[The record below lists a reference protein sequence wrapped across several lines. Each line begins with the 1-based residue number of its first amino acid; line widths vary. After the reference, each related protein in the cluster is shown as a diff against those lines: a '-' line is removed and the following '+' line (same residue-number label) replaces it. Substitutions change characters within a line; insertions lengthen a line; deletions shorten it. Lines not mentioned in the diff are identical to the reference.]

1 MSTYPPHS
9 RISWWRRLPRWWW
22 PRSLGRQVAVTG
34 FLALLAALLVFGWLV
49 YDKQADIYD
58 ASATQQANLVL
69 GSFVTASS
77 LAMSNDDLSTLN
89 NLCLRTAEFAPVRRI
104 IVTDN
109 HGRVLAAAANPDGQ
123 HAYLLHQQHDI
134 SPPILLGYNMQKR
147 AKDLILWQ
155 SYGDDGWVMLIYDT
169 ASESASFLAALRG
182 QIGTAL
188 LLSASIALYFF
199 LQLGR
204 PLRQLRQL
212 IDFAQGLDVYQGQ
225 AQIHIDTST
234 REIRLLNHALNQ
246 SATRLF
252 QQSQQILRS
261 EAQYRQVIQAIRE
274 VIFQTDV
281 RGHWTFL
288 NPAWETVT
296 GYGVEASLGH
306 SALEH
311 VYSEDVDKLEDMLNP
326 LRDLNMDT
334 ARGEIRFVAAD
345 GIVRWMDVWISVQR
359 NEAGWAIG
367 TTGTLN
373 DINSR
378 KAAEHELIKARD
390 QAEAATLAKSE
401 FLATMSHEI
410 RTPMNGVLG
419 MAQLLSE
426 TPMSAEQRDYVR
438 TIYQSGLGLLTIIND
453 ILDFSKIEAGKLTIE
468 PLPFDLLS
476 ALEEVCEL
484 LNPQVQQK
492 KLELMLRYDPACPRM
507 VVGDAGRIRQI
518 ILNYLSNAVKFTEN
532 GHVLVDVSALRV
544 DAQKARL
551 RISVSDS
558 GIGIAAEKAGSLFQ
572 RFTQADASTTRR
584 FGGTGLGL
592 AICKALAE
600 MMGGQVGVNSEFG
613 QGSTFWI
620 ELSLPLQGGEPVRE
634 RDLQDMRILIVDTS
648 ALQRKVIH
656 EILSHRGAL
665 VQEAA
670 SARQALGLLNAA
682 RQRGLAM
689 QAILVDY
696 GLHDINGLTLGR
708 FIISDKFLRASK
720 VVLMTPPN
728 QRANAHRLREA
739 GFTSVLAKPLRQDA
753 LVHAMHAILT
763 PDIDVATPTSSH
775 TPQRLALRPGLRALL
790 AEDNLVNQK
799 VATKMLERFGLSVD
813 LAHNGL
819 EAVKLYLQAPYD
831 IILMDCQM
839 PDMDGFASTREIRRL
854 QKLAARAR
862 AIPIVALTANIME
875 GERERCIEA
884 GMDDFLGKPLKLQ
897 DLQNVLI
904 KHLSTTPQ
912 PLTVSAEAG

>member
-1 MSTYPPHS
+1 MKLSTLLHLRSWRALLSRLLPH
-9 RISWWRRLPRWWW
+9 
-22 PRSLGRQVAVTG
+22 SLGRQVAVIG

-49 YDKQADIYD
+49 YDKQTEIYD
-58 ASATQQANLVL
+58 ASTTQQANLVL

-77 LAMSNDDLSTLN
+77 LAMTNDDLAVLQ
-89 NLCLRTAEFAPVRRI
+89 NLCLRTAEFGPVRRI
-104 IVTDN
+104 AVTDN
-109 HGRVLAAAANPDGQ
+109 HGRVIAAAVNPDGQ
-123 HAYLLHQQHDI
+123 HAYLQRRSHDL
-134 SPPILLGYNMQKR
+134 SPPLLQGLSIQHQ
-147 AKDLILWQ
+147 AKNLILWQ
-155 SYGDDGWVMLIYDT
+155 SYGDDGWVMLVYDA
-169 ASESASFLAALRG
+169 ASQSASYLAALRG

-188 LLSASIALYFF
+188 LLSAIIALYFF

-234 REIRLLNHALNQ
+234 REIRLLNRALNQ

-261 EAQYRQVIQAIRE
+261 EAQHRQVIQAIRE

-288 NPAWETVT
+288 NPAWETMT
-296 GYGVEASLGH
+296 GYTVESSLGR

-311 VYSEDVDKLEDMLNP
+311 VSPEDSPKLEEMLNP
-326 LRDLNMDT
+326 LRDLSMDT
-334 ARGEIRFVAAD
+334 ARGEVRFIAAD
-345 GIVRWMDVWISVQR
+345 GIIRWMDVWISVQR

-373 DINSR
+373 DISSR
-378 KAAEHELIKARD
+378 KAAESELIAARD
-390 QAEAATLAKSE
+390 QAEAATHAKSE

-484 LNPQVQQK
+484 MTPQVQQK
-492 KLELMLRYDPACPRM
+492 KLELMLRYDPSCPRL
-507 VVGDAGRIRQI
+507 VIGDTGRIRQI
-518 ILNYLSNAVKFTEN
+518 VLNYLSNAVKFTEH
-532 GHVLVDVSALRV
+532 GHVLVDVSTLKVERSRV
-544 DAQKARL
+544 RL

-558 GIGIAAEKAGSLFQ
+558 GIGIAADKAGTLFQ

-592 AICKALAE
+592 AICKALTE

-613 QGSTFWI
+613 QGSTFWM
-620 ELSLPLQGGEPVRE
+620 ELTLPLQGVATEPE
-634 RDLQDMRILIVDTS
+634 RNLSDMRILIVDAS

-656 EILSHRGAL
+656 EILARRGAL
-665 VQEAA
+665 VQEAG
-670 SARQALGLLNAA
+670 SARQALSLLNAA
-682 RQRGLAM
+682 RQRGIPM
-689 QAILVDY
+689 QTLLVDY
-696 GLHDINGLTLGR
+696 ALPDINGLTLGR
-708 FIISDKFLRASK
+708 FIISDKVLRECK
-720 VVLMTPPN
+720 VVLLTPPN
-728 QRANAHRLREA
+728 QRADARRLHEA
-739 GFTSVLAKPLRQDA
+739 GFASVLPKPLRQDA
-753 LVHAMHAILT
+753 LVRTLRSILLPGVPNSPAELT
-763 PDIDVATPTSSH
+763 LPSPM
-775 TPQRLALRPGLRALL
+775 PLALRPGLRALL

-799 VATKMLERFGLSVD
+799 VATKMLERFGVSVD
-813 LAHNGL
+813 LAHNGI
-819 EAVKLYLQAPYD
+819 EAVRLYLQARYD

-839 PDMDGFASTREIRRL
+839 PDMDGLACTREIRSL
-854 QKLAARAR
+854 QKLAASAR
-862 AIPIVALTANIME
+862 AIPIIALTANIME
-875 GERERCIEA
+875 GERERCLAA
-884 GMDDFLGKPLKLQ
+884 GMDDFLSKPLKLQ
-897 DLQNVLI
+897 DLQSVLL
-904 KHLSTTPQ
+904 KHLNSKE
-912 PLTVSAEAG
+912 SAA

>member
-1 MSTYPPHS
+1 MKLSTLLHLRSWRALLSRLLPH
-9 RISWWRRLPRWWW
+9 
-22 PRSLGRQVAVTG
+22 SLGRQVAVIG

-49 YDKQADIYD
+49 YDKQTEIYD
-58 ASATQQANLVL
+58 ASTTQQANLVL

-77 LAMSNDDLSTLN
+77 LAMTNDDLAVLQ
-89 NLCLRTAEFAPVRRI
+89 NLCLRTAEFGPVRRI
-104 IVTDN
+104 AVTDN
-109 HGRVLAAAANPDGQ
+109 HGRVIAAAVNPDGQ
-123 HAYLLHQQHDI
+123 HAYLQRRSHDL
-134 SPPILLGYNMQKR
+134 SPPLLQGLSIQHQ
-147 AKDLILWQ
+147 AKNLILWQ
-155 SYGDDGWVMLIYDT
+155 SYGDDGWVMLVYDA
-169 ASESASFLAALRG
+169 ASQSASYLAALRG

-188 LLSASIALYFF
+188 LLSAIIALYFF

-234 REIRLLNHALNQ
+234 REIRLLNRALNQ

-261 EAQYRQVIQAIRE
+261 EAQHRQVIQAIRE

-288 NPAWETVT
+288 NPAWETMT
-296 GYGVEASLGH
+296 GYTVESSLGR

-311 VYSEDVDKLEDMLNP
+311 VSPEDSPKLEEMLNP
-326 LRDLNMDT
+326 LRDLSMDT
-334 ARGEIRFVAAD
+334 ARGEVRFIAAD
-345 GIVRWMDVWISVQR
+345 GIIRWMDVWISVQR

-373 DINSR
+373 DISSR
-378 KAAEHELIKARD
+378 KAAESELISARD
-390 QAEAATLAKSE
+390 QAEAATHAKSE

-484 LNPQVQQK
+484 MTPQVQQK
-492 KLELMLRYDPACPRM
+492 KLELMLRYDPSCPRL
-507 VVGDAGRIRQI
+507 VIGDTGRIRQI
-518 ILNYLSNAVKFTEN
+518 VLNYLSNAVKFTEH
-532 GHVLVDVSALRV
+532 GHVLVDVSTLKVERSRV
-544 DAQKARL
+544 RL

-558 GIGIAAEKAGSLFQ
+558 GIGIAADKAGTLFQ

-592 AICKALAE
+592 AICKALTE

-613 QGSTFWI
+613 QGSTFWM
-620 ELSLPLQGGEPVRE
+620 ELTLPLQGVATEPE
-634 RDLQDMRILIVDTS
+634 RNLSDMRILIVDAS

-656 EILSHRGAL
+656 EILARRGAL
-665 VQEAA
+665 VQEAG
-670 SARQALGLLNAA
+670 SARQALSLLNAA
-682 RQRGLAM
+682 RQRGIPM
-689 QAILVDY
+689 QTLLVDY
-696 GLHDINGLTLGR
+696 ALPDINGLTLGR
-708 FIISDKFLRASK
+708 FIISDKVLRECK
-720 VVLMTPPN
+720 VVLLTPPN
-728 QRANAHRLREA
+728 QRADARRLHEA
-739 GFTSVLAKPLRQDA
+739 GFASVLPKPLRQDA
-753 LVHAMHAILT
+753 LVRTLRSILLPGVPNSPAELT
-763 PDIDVATPTSSH
+763 LPSPM
-775 TPQRLALRPGLRALL
+775 PLALRPGLRALL

-799 VATKMLERFGLSVD
+799 VATKMLERFGVSVD
-813 LAHNGL
+813 LAHNGI
-819 EAVKLYLQAPYD
+819 EAVRLYLQARYD

-839 PDMDGFASTREIRRL
+839 PDMDGLACTREIRSL
-854 QKLAARAR
+854 QKLAASAR
-862 AIPIVALTANIME
+862 AIPIIALTANIME
-875 GERERCIEA
+875 GERERCLAA
-884 GMDDFLGKPLKLQ
+884 GMDDFLSKPLKLQ
-897 DLQNVLI
+897 DLQSVLL
-904 KHLSTTPQ
+904 KHLNSKE
-912 PLTVSAEAG
+912 SAA

>member
-1 MSTYPPHS
+1 MKLSTLLHLRSWRALLSRLLPH
-9 RISWWRRLPRWWW
+9 
-22 PRSLGRQVAVTG
+22 SLGRQVAVIG

-49 YDKQADIYD
+49 YDKQTEIYD
-58 ASATQQANLVL
+58 ASTTQQANLVL

-77 LAMSNDDLSTLN
+77 LAMTNDDLAVLQ
-89 NLCLRTAEFAPVRRI
+89 NLCLRTAEFGPVRRI
-104 IVTDN
+104 AVTDN
-109 HGRVLAAAANPDGQ
+109 HGRVIAAAVNPDGQ
-123 HAYLLHQQHDI
+123 HAYLQRRSHDL
-134 SPPILLGYNMQKR
+134 SPPLLQGLSIQR
-147 AKDLILWQ
+147 QAKNLILWQ
-155 SYGDDGWVMLIYDT
+155 SYGDDGWVMLVYDA
-169 ASESASFLAALRG
+169 ASQSASYLAALRG

-188 LLSASIALYFF
+188 LLSAIIALYFF

-234 REIRLLNHALNQ
+234 REIRLLNRALNQ

-261 EAQYRQVIQAIRE
+261 EAQHRQVIQAIRE

-288 NPAWETVT
+288 NPAWETMT
-296 GYGVEASLGH
+296 GYTVESSLGR

-311 VYSEDVDKLEDMLNP
+311 VSPEDSPKLEEMLNP
-326 LRDLNMDT
+326 LRDLSMDT
-334 ARGEIRFVAAD
+334 ARGEVRFIAAD
-345 GIVRWMDVWISVQR
+345 GIIRWMDVWISVQR

-373 DINSR
+373 DISSR
-378 KAAEHELIKARD
+378 KAAESELISARD
-390 QAEAATLAKSE
+390 QAEAATHAKSE

-484 LNPQVQQK
+484 MTPQVQQK
-492 KLELMLRYDPACPRM
+492 KLELMLRYDPSCPRL
-507 VVGDAGRIRQI
+507 VIGDTGRIRQI
-518 ILNYLSNAVKFTEN
+518 VLNYLSNAVKFTEH
-532 GHVLVDVSALRV
+532 GHVLVDVSTLKVERSRV
-544 DAQKARL
+544 RL

-558 GIGIAAEKAGSLFQ
+558 GIGIAADKAGTLFQ

-592 AICKALAE
+592 AICKALTE

-613 QGSTFWI
+613 QGSTFWM
-620 ELSLPLQGGEPVRE
+620 ELTLPLQGVATEPE
-634 RDLQDMRILIVDTS
+634 RNLSDMRILIVDAS

-656 EILSHRGAL
+656 EILARRGAL
-665 VQEAA
+665 VQEAG
-670 SARQALGLLNAA
+670 SARQALSLLNAA
-682 RQRGLAM
+682 RQRGIPM
-689 QAILVDY
+689 QTLLVDY
-696 GLHDINGLTLGR
+696 ALPDINGLTLGR
-708 FIISDKFLRASK
+708 FIISDKVLRECK
-720 VVLMTPPN
+720 VVLLTPPN
-728 QRANAHRLREA
+728 QRADARRLHEA
-739 GFTSVLAKPLRQDA
+739 GFASVLPKPLRQDA
-753 LVHAMHAILT
+753 LVRTLRSILLPGVPNSPAELT
-763 PDIDVATPTSSH
+763 LPSPM
-775 TPQRLALRPGLRALL
+775 PLALRPGLRALL

-799 VATKMLERFGLSVD
+799 VATKMLERFGVSVD
-813 LAHNGL
+813 LAHNGI
-819 EAVKLYLQAPYD
+819 EAVRLYLQARYD

-839 PDMDGFASTREIRRL
+839 PDMDGLACTREIRSL
-854 QKLAARAR
+854 QKLAASAR
-862 AIPIVALTANIME
+862 AIPIIALTANIME
-875 GERERCIEA
+875 GERERCLAA
-884 GMDDFLGKPLKLQ
+884 GMDDFLSKPLKLQ
-897 DLQNVLI
+897 DLQSILL
-904 KHLSTTPQ
+904 KHLNSKE
-912 PLTVSAEAG
+912 SAA

>member
-1 MSTYPPHS
+1 MKLSTLLHLRSWRALLSRLLPH
-9 RISWWRRLPRWWW
+9 
-22 PRSLGRQVAVTG
+22 SLGRQVAVIG

-49 YDKQADIYD
+49 YDKQTEIYD
-58 ASATQQANLVL
+58 ASTTQQANLVL

-77 LAMSNDDLSTLN
+77 LAMTNDDLAVLQ
-89 NLCLRTAEFAPVRRI
+89 NLCLRTAEFGPVRRI
-104 IVTDN
+104 AVTDN
-109 HGRVLAAAANPDGQ
+109 HGRVIAAAVNPDGQ
-123 HAYLLHQQHDI
+123 HAYLQRRSHDL
-134 SPPILLGYNMQKR
+134 SPPLLQGLSIQHQ
-147 AKDLILWQ
+147 AKNLILWQ
-155 SYGDDGWVMLIYDT
+155 SYGDDGWVMLVYDA
-169 ASESASFLAALRG
+169 ASQSASYLAALRG

-188 LLSASIALYFF
+188 LLSAIIALYFF

-234 REIRLLNHALNQ
+234 REIRLLNRALNQ

-261 EAQYRQVIQAIRE
+261 EAQHRQVIQAIRE

-288 NPAWETVT
+288 NPAWETMT
-296 GYGVEASLGH
+296 GYTVESSLGR

-311 VYSEDVDKLEDMLNP
+311 VSPEDSPKLEEMLNP
-326 LRDLNMDT
+326 LRDLSMDT
-334 ARGEIRFVAAD
+334 ARGEVRIIAAD
-345 GIVRWMDVWISVQR
+345 GIIRWMDVWISVQR

-373 DINSR
+373 DISSR
-378 KAAEHELIKARD
+378 KAAESELIAARD
-390 QAEAATLAKSE
+390 QAEAATHAKSE

-484 LNPQVQQK
+484 MTPQVQQK
-492 KLELMLRYDPACPRM
+492 KLELMLRYDPSCPRL
-507 VVGDAGRIRQI
+507 VIGDTGRIRQI
-518 ILNYLSNAVKFTEN
+518 VLNYLSNAVKFTEH
-532 GHVLVDVSALRV
+532 GHVLVDVSTLKVERSRV
-544 DAQKARL
+544 RL

-558 GIGIAAEKAGSLFQ
+558 GIGIAADKAGTLFQ

-592 AICKALAE
+592 AICKALTE

-613 QGSTFWI
+613 QGSTFWM
-620 ELSLPLQGGEPVRE
+620 ELTLPLQGVATEPE
-634 RDLQDMRILIVDTS
+634 RNLSDMRILIVDAS

-656 EILSHRGAL
+656 EILARRGAL
-665 VQEAA
+665 VQEAG
-670 SARQALGLLNAA
+670 SARQALSLLNAA
-682 RQRGLAM
+682 RQRGIPM
-689 QAILVDY
+689 QTLLVDY
-696 GLHDINGLTLGR
+696 ALPDINGLTLGR
-708 FIISDKFLRASK
+708 FIISDKVLRECK
-720 VVLMTPPN
+720 VVLLTPPN
-728 QRANAHRLREA
+728 QRADARRLHEA
-739 GFTSVLAKPLRQDA
+739 GFASVLPKPLRQDA
-753 LVHAMHAILT
+753 LVRTLRSILLPGVPNSPAELT
-763 PDIDVATPTSSH
+763 LPSPM
-775 TPQRLALRPGLRALL
+775 PLALRPGLRALL

-799 VATKMLERFGLSVD
+799 VATKMLERFGVSVD
-813 LAHNGL
+813 LAHNGI
-819 EAVKLYLQAPYD
+819 EAVRLYLQARYD

-839 PDMDGFASTREIRRL
+839 PDMDGLACTREIRSL
-854 QKLAARAR
+854 QKLAASAR
-862 AIPIVALTANIME
+862 AIPIIALTANIME
-875 GERERCIEA
+875 GERERCLAA
-884 GMDDFLGKPLKLQ
+884 GMDDFLSKPLKLQ
-897 DLQNVLI
+897 DLQSVLL
-904 KHLSTTPQ
+904 KHLNSKE
-912 PLTVSAEAG
+912 SAA

>member
-1 MSTYPPHS
+1 MKLSTLLHLRSWRALLSRLLPH
-9 RISWWRRLPRWWW
+9 
-22 PRSLGRQVAVTG
+22 SLGRQVAVIG

-49 YDKQADIYD
+49 YDKQTEIYD
-58 ASATQQANLVL
+58 ASTTQQANLVL

-77 LAMSNDDLSTLN
+77 LAMTNDDLAVLQ
-89 NLCLRTAEFAPVRRI
+89 NLCLRTAEFGPVRRI
-104 IVTDN
+104 AVTDN
-109 HGRVLAAAANPDGQ
+109 HGRVIAAAVNPDGQ
-123 HAYLLHQQHDI
+123 HAYLQRRSHDL
-134 SPPILLGYNMQKR
+134 SPPLLQGLSIQR
-147 AKDLILWQ
+147 QAKNLILWQ
-155 SYGDDGWVMLIYDT
+155 SYGDDGWVMLVYDA
-169 ASESASFLAALRG
+169 ASQSASYLAALRG

-188 LLSASIALYFF
+188 LLSAIIALYFF

-234 REIRLLNHALNQ
+234 REIRLLNRALNQ

-261 EAQYRQVIQAIRE
+261 EAQHRQVIQAIRE

-288 NPAWETVT
+288 NPAWETMT
-296 GYGVEASLGH
+296 GYTVESSLGR

-311 VYSEDVDKLEDMLNP
+311 VSSEDSPKLEEMLNP
-326 LRDLNMDT
+326 LRDLSMDT
-334 ARGEIRFVAAD
+334 ARGEVRFIAAD
-345 GIVRWMDVWISVQR
+345 GIIRWMDVWISVQR

-373 DINSR
+373 DISSR
-378 KAAEHELIKARD
+378 KAAESELISARD
-390 QAEAATLAKSE
+390 QAEAATHAKSE

-484 LNPQVQQK
+484 MTPQVQQK
-492 KLELMLRYDPACPRM
+492 KLELMLRYDPSCPRL
-507 VVGDAGRIRQI
+507 VIGDTGRIRQI
-518 ILNYLSNAVKFTEN
+518 VLNYLSNAVKFTEH
-532 GHVLVDVSALRV
+532 GHVLVDVSTLKVERSRV
-544 DAQKARL
+544 RL

-558 GIGIAAEKAGSLFQ
+558 GIGIAADKAGTLFQ

-592 AICKALAE
+592 AICKALTE

-613 QGSTFWI
+613 QGSTFWM
-620 ELSLPLQGGEPVRE
+620 ELTLPLQGVATEPE
-634 RDLQDMRILIVDTS
+634 RNLSDMRILIVDAS

-656 EILSHRGAL
+656 EILARRGAL
-665 VQEAA
+665 VQEAG
-670 SARQALGLLNAA
+670 SARQALSLLNAA
-682 RQRGLAM
+682 RQRGIPM
-689 QAILVDY
+689 QTLLVDY
-696 GLHDINGLTLGR
+696 ALPDINGLTLGR
-708 FIISDKFLRASK
+708 FIISDKVLRECK
-720 VVLMTPPN
+720 VVLLTPPN
-728 QRANAHRLREA
+728 QRADARRLHEA
-739 GFTSVLAKPLRQDA
+739 GFASVLPKPLRQDA
-753 LVHAMHAILT
+753 LVRTLRSILLPGVPNSPAELT
-763 PDIDVATPTSSH
+763 LPSPM
-775 TPQRLALRPGLRALL
+775 PLALRPGLRALL

-799 VATKMLERFGLSVD
+799 VATKMLERFGVSVD
-813 LAHNGL
+813 LAHNGI
-819 EAVKLYLQAPYD
+819 EAVRLYLQARYD

-839 PDMDGFASTREIRRL
+839 PDMDGLACTREIRSL
-854 QKLAARAR
+854 QKLAASAR
-862 AIPIVALTANIME
+862 AIPIIALTANIME
-875 GERERCIEA
+875 GERERCLAA
-884 GMDDFLGKPLKLQ
+884 GMDDFLSKPLKLQ
-897 DLQNVLI
+897 DLQSVLL
-904 KHLSTTPQ
+904 KHLNSKE
-912 PLTVSAEAG
+912 SAA

>member
-1 MSTYPPHS
+1 MKLSTLLHLRSWRALLSRLLPH
-9 RISWWRRLPRWWW
+9 
-22 PRSLGRQVAVTG
+22 SLGRQVAVIG

-49 YDKQADIYD
+49 YDKQTEIYD
-58 ASATQQANLVL
+58 ASTTQQANLVL

-77 LAMSNDDLSTLN
+77 LAMTNDDLAVLQ
-89 NLCLRTAEFAPVRRI
+89 NLCLRTAEFGPVRRI
-104 IVTDN
+104 AVTDN
-109 HGRVLAAAANPDGQ
+109 HGRVIAAAVNPDGQ
-123 HAYLLHQQHDI
+123 HAYLQRRSHDL
-134 SPPILLGYNMQKR
+134 SPPLLQGLSIQR
-147 AKDLILWQ
+147 QAKNLILWQ
-155 SYGDDGWVMLIYDT
+155 SYGDDGWVMLVYDA
-169 ASESASFLAALRG
+169 ASQSASYLAALRG

-188 LLSASIALYFF
+188 LLSAIIALYFF

-234 REIRLLNHALNQ
+234 REIRLLNRALNQ

-261 EAQYRQVIQAIRE
+261 EAQHRQVIQAIRE

-288 NPAWETVT
+288 NPAWETMT
-296 GYGVEASLGH
+296 GYTVESSLGR

-311 VYSEDVDKLEDMLNP
+311 VSSEDSPKLEEMLNP
-326 LRDLNMDT
+326 LRDLSMDT
-334 ARGEIRFVAAD
+334 ARGEVRFIAAD
-345 GIVRWMDVWISVQR
+345 GIIRWMDVWISVQR

-373 DINSR
+373 DISSR
-378 KAAEHELIKARD
+378 KAAESELISARD
-390 QAEAATLAKSE
+390 QAEAATHAKSE

-426 TPMSAEQRDYVR
+426 TTMSAEQRDYVR

-484 LNPQVQQK
+484 MTPQVQQK
-492 KLELMLRYDPACPRM
+492 KLELMLRYDPSCPRL
-507 VVGDAGRIRQI
+507 VIGDTGRIRQI
-518 ILNYLSNAVKFTEN
+518 VLNYLSNAVKFTEH
-532 GHVLVDVSALRV
+532 GHVLVDVSTLKVERSRV
-544 DAQKARL
+544 RL

-558 GIGIAAEKAGSLFQ
+558 GIGIAADKAGTLFQ

-592 AICKALAE
+592 AICKALTE

-613 QGSTFWI
+613 QGSTFWM
-620 ELSLPLQGGEPVRE
+620 ELTLPLQGVATEPE
-634 RDLQDMRILIVDTS
+634 RNLSDMRILIVDAS

-656 EILSHRGAL
+656 EILARRGAL
-665 VQEAA
+665 VQEAG
-670 SARQALGLLNAA
+670 SARQALSLLNAA
-682 RQRGLAM
+682 RQRGIPM
-689 QAILVDY
+689 QTLLVDY
-696 GLHDINGLTLGR
+696 ALPDINGLTLGR
-708 FIISDKFLRASK
+708 FIISDKVLRECK
-720 VVLMTPPN
+720 VVLLTPPN
-728 QRANAHRLREA
+728 QRADARRLHEA
-739 GFTSVLAKPLRQDA
+739 GFASVLPKPLRQDA
-753 LVHAMHAILT
+753 LVRTLRSILLPGVPNSPAELT
-763 PDIDVATPTSSH
+763 LPSPM
-775 TPQRLALRPGLRALL
+775 PLALRPGLRALL

-799 VATKMLERFGLSVD
+799 VATKMLERFGVSVD
-813 LAHNGL
+813 LAHNGI
-819 EAVKLYLQAPYD
+819 EAVRLYLQARYD

-839 PDMDGFASTREIRRL
+839 PDMDGLACTREIRSL
-854 QKLAARAR
+854 QKLAASAR
-862 AIPIVALTANIME
+862 AIPIIALTANIME
-875 GERERCIEA
+875 GERERCLAA
-884 GMDDFLGKPLKLQ
+884 GMDDFLSKPLKLQ
-897 DLQNVLI
+897 DLQSILL
-904 KHLSTTPQ
+904 KHLNSKE
-912 PLTVSAEAG
+912 SAA

>member
-1 MSTYPPHS
+1 MKLSTLLHLRSWRALLSRLLPH
-9 RISWWRRLPRWWW
+9 
-22 PRSLGRQVAVTG
+22 SLGRQVAVIG

-49 YDKQADIYD
+49 YDKQTEIYD
-58 ASATQQANLVL
+58 ASTTQQANLVL

-77 LAMSNDDLSTLN
+77 LAMTNDDLAVLQ
-89 NLCLRTAEFAPVRRI
+89 NLCLRTAEFGPVRRI
-104 IVTDN
+104 AVTDN
-109 HGRVLAAAANPDGQ
+109 HGRVIAAAVNPDGQ
-123 HAYLLHQQHDI
+123 HAYLQRRSHDL
-134 SPPILLGYNMQKR
+134 SPPLLQGLSIQR
-147 AKDLILWQ
+147 QAKNLILWQ
-155 SYGDDGWVMLIYDT
+155 SYGDDGWVMLVYDA
-169 ASESASFLAALRG
+169 ASQSASYLAALRG

-188 LLSASIALYFF
+188 LLSAIIALYFF

-234 REIRLLNHALNQ
+234 REIRLLNRALNQ

-261 EAQYRQVIQAIRE
+261 EAQHRQVIQAIRE

-288 NPAWETVT
+288 NPAWETMT
-296 GYGVEASLGH
+296 GYTVESSLGR

-311 VYSEDVDKLEDMLNP
+311 VSSEDSPKLEEMLNP
-326 LRDLNMDT
+326 LRDLSMDT
-334 ARGEIRFVAAD
+334 ARGEVRFIAAD
-345 GIVRWMDVWISVQR
+345 GIIRWMDVWISVQR

-373 DINSR
+373 DISSR
-378 KAAEHELIKARD
+378 KAAESELISARD
-390 QAEAATLAKSE
+390 QAEAATHAKSE

-484 LNPQVQQK
+484 MTPQVQQK
-492 KLELMLRYDPACPRM
+492 KLELMLRYDPSCPRL
-507 VVGDAGRIRQI
+507 VIGDTGRIRQI
-518 ILNYLSNAVKFTEN
+518 VLNYLSNAVKFTEH
-532 GHVLVDVSALRV
+532 GHVLVDVSTLKVERSRV
-544 DAQKARL
+544 RL

-558 GIGIAAEKAGSLFQ
+558 GIGIAADKAGTLFQ

-592 AICKALAE
+592 AICKALTE

-613 QGSTFWI
+613 QGSTFWM
-620 ELSLPLQGGEPVRE
+620 ELTLPLQGVATEPE
-634 RDLQDMRILIVDTS
+634 RNLSDMRILIVDAS

-656 EILSHRGAL
+656 EILARRGAL
-665 VQEAA
+665 VQEAG
-670 SARQALGLLNAA
+670 SARQALSLLNAA
-682 RQRGLAM
+682 RQRGIPM
-689 QAILVDY
+689 QTLLVDY
-696 GLHDINGLTLGR
+696 ALPDINGLTLGR
-708 FIISDKFLRASK
+708 FIISDKVLRECK
-720 VVLMTPPN
+720 VVLLTPPN
-728 QRANAHRLREA
+728 QRADARRLHEA
-739 GFTSVLAKPLRQDA
+739 GFASVLPKPLRQDA
-753 LVHAMHAILT
+753 LVRTLRSILLPGVPNSPAELT
-763 PDIDVATPTSSH
+763 LPSPM
-775 TPQRLALRPGLRALL
+775 PLALRPGLRALL

-799 VATKMLERFGLSVD
+799 VATKMLERFGVSVD
-813 LAHNGL
+813 LAHNGI
-819 EAVKLYLQAPYD
+819 EAVRLYLQARYD

-839 PDMDGFASTREIRRL
+839 PDMDGLACTREIRSL
-854 QKLAARAR
+854 QKLAASAR
-862 AIPIVALTANIME
+862 AIPIIALTANIME
-875 GERERCIEA
+875 GERERCLAA
-884 GMDDFLGKPLKLQ
+884 GMDDFLSKPLKLQ
-897 DLQNVLI
+897 DLQSILL
-904 KHLSTTPQ
+904 KHLNSKE
-912 PLTVSAEAG
+912 SAA

>member
-1 MSTYPPHS
+1 MKLSTLLHLRSWRALLSRLLPH
-9 RISWWRRLPRWWW
+9 
-22 PRSLGRQVAVTG
+22 SLGRQVAVIG

-49 YDKQADIYD
+49 YDKQTEIYD
-58 ASATQQANLVL
+58 ASTTQQANLVL

-77 LAMSNDDLSTLN
+77 LAMTNDDLAVLQ
-89 NLCLRTAEFAPVRRI
+89 NLCLRTAEFGPVRRI
-104 IVTDN
+104 AVTDN
-109 HGRVLAAAANPDGQ
+109 HGRVIATAVNPDGQ
-123 HAYLLHQQHDI
+123 HAYLQRRSHDL
-134 SPPILLGYNMQKR
+134 SPPLLQGLSIQHQ
-147 AKDLILWQ
+147 AKNLILWQ
-155 SYGDDGWVMLIYDT
+155 SYGDDGWVMLVYDA
-169 ASESASFLAALRG
+169 ASQSASYLAALRG

-188 LLSASIALYFF
+188 LLSAIIALYFF

-234 REIRLLNHALNQ
+234 REIRLLNRALNQ

-261 EAQYRQVIQAIRE
+261 EAQHRQVIQAIRE

-288 NPAWETVT
+288 NPAWETMT
-296 GYGVEASLGH
+296 GYTVESSLGR

-311 VYSEDVDKLEDMLNP
+311 VSPEDSPKLEEMLNP
-326 LRDLNMDT
+326 LRDLSMDT
-334 ARGEIRFVAAD
+334 ARGEVRFIAAD
-345 GIVRWMDVWISVQR
+345 GIIRWMDVWISVQR

-373 DINSR
+373 DISSR
-378 KAAEHELIKARD
+378 KAAESELIAARD
-390 QAEAATLAKSE
+390 QAEAATHAKSE

-484 LNPQVQQK
+484 MTPQVQQK
-492 KLELMLRYDPACPRM
+492 KLELMLRYDPSCPRL
-507 VVGDAGRIRQI
+507 VIGDTGRIRQI
-518 ILNYLSNAVKFTEN
+518 VLNYLSNAVKFTEH
-532 GHVLVDVSALRV
+532 GHVLVDVSTLKVERSRV
-544 DAQKARL
+544 RL

-558 GIGIAAEKAGSLFQ
+558 GIGIAADKAGTLFQ

-592 AICKALAE
+592 AICKALTE

-613 QGSTFWI
+613 QGSTFWM
-620 ELSLPLQGGEPVRE
+620 ELTLPLQGVATEPE
-634 RDLQDMRILIVDTS
+634 RNLSDMRILIVDAS

-656 EILSHRGAL
+656 EILARRGAL
-665 VQEAA
+665 VQEAG
-670 SARQALGLLNAA
+670 SARQALSLLNAA
-682 RQRGLAM
+682 RQRGIPM
-689 QAILVDY
+689 QTLLVDY
-696 GLHDINGLTLGR
+696 ALPDINGLTLGR
-708 FIISDKFLRASK
+708 FIISDKVLRECK
-720 VVLMTPPN
+720 VVLLTPPN
-728 QRANAHRLREA
+728 QRADARRLHEA
-739 GFTSVLAKPLRQDA
+739 GFASVLPKPLRQDA
-753 LVHAMHAILT
+753 LVRTLRSILLPGVPNSPAELT
-763 PDIDVATPTSSH
+763 LPSPM
-775 TPQRLALRPGLRALL
+775 PLALRPGLRALL

-799 VATKMLERFGLSVD
+799 VATKMLERFGVSVD
-813 LAHNGL
+813 LAHNGI
-819 EAVKLYLQAPYD
+819 EAVRLYLQARYD

-839 PDMDGFASTREIRRL
+839 PDMDGLACTREIRSL
-854 QKLAARAR
+854 QKLAASAR
-862 AIPIVALTANIME
+862 AIPIIALTANIME
-875 GERERCIEA
+875 GERERCLAA
-884 GMDDFLGKPLKLQ
+884 GMDDFLSKPLKLQ
-897 DLQNVLI
+897 DLQSVLL
-904 KHLSTTPQ
+904 KHLNSKE
-912 PLTVSAEAG
+912 SAA

>member
-1 MSTYPPHS
+1 MKLSTLLHLRSWRALLSRLLPH
-9 RISWWRRLPRWWW
+9 
-22 PRSLGRQVAVTG
+22 SLGRQVAVIG

-49 YDKQADIYD
+49 YDKQTEIYD
-58 ASATQQANLVL
+58 ASTTQQANLVL

-77 LAMSNDDLSTLN
+77 LAMTNDDLAVLQ
-89 NLCLRTAEFAPVRRI
+89 NLCLRTAEFGPVRRI
-104 IVTDN
+104 AVTDN
-109 HGRVLAAAANPDGQ
+109 HGRVIAAAVNPDGQ
-123 HAYLLHQQHDI
+123 HAYLQRRSHDL
-134 SPPILLGYNMQKR
+134 SPPLLQGLSIQHQ
-147 AKDLILWQ
+147 AKNLILWQ
-155 SYGDDGWVMLIYDT
+155 SYGDDGWVMLVYDA
-169 ASESASFLAALRG
+169 ASQSASYLAALRG

-188 LLSASIALYFF
+188 LLSAIIALYFF

-234 REIRLLNHALNQ
+234 REIRLLNRALNQ

-261 EAQYRQVIQAIRE
+261 EAQHRQVIQAIRE

-288 NPAWETVT
+288 NPAWETMT
-296 GYGVEASLGH
+296 GYTVESSLGR

-311 VYSEDVDKLEDMLNP
+311 VSPEDSPKLEEMLNP
-326 LRDLNMDT
+326 LRDLSMDT
-334 ARGEIRFVAAD
+334 ARGEVRFIAAD
-345 GIVRWMDVWISVQR
+345 GIIRWMDVWISVQR

-373 DINSR
+373 DISSR
-378 KAAEHELIKARD
+378 KAAESELISARD
-390 QAEAATLAKSE
+390 QAEAATHAKSE

-484 LNPQVQQK
+484 MTPQVQQK
-492 KLELMLRYDPACPRM
+492 KLELMLRYDPSCPRL
-507 VVGDAGRIRQI
+507 VIGDTGRIRQI
-518 ILNYLSNAVKFTEN
+518 VLNYLSNAVKFTEH
-532 GHVLVDVSALRV
+532 GHVLVDVSTLKVERSRV
-544 DAQKARL
+544 RL

-558 GIGIAAEKAGSLFQ
+558 GIGIAADKAGTLFQ

-592 AICKALAE
+592 AICKALTE

-613 QGSTFWI
+613 QGSTFWM
-620 ELSLPLQGGEPVRE
+620 ELTLPLQGVATEPE
-634 RDLQDMRILIVDTS
+634 RNLSDMRILIVDAS

-656 EILSHRGAL
+656 EILARRGAL
-665 VQEAA
+665 VQEAG
-670 SARQALGLLNAA
+670 SARQALSLLNAA
-682 RQRGLAM
+682 RQRGIPM
-689 QAILVDY
+689 QTLLVDY
-696 GLHDINGLTLGR
+696 ALPDINGLTLGR
-708 FIISDKFLRASK
+708 FIISDKVLRECK
-720 VVLMTPPN
+720 VVLLTPPN
-728 QRANAHRLREA
+728 QRADARRLHEA
-739 GFTSVLAKPLRQDA
+739 GFASVLPKPLRQDA
-753 LVHAMHAILT
+753 LVRTLRSILLPGVPNSPAELT
-763 PDIDVATPTSSH
+763 LPSPM
-775 TPQRLALRPGLRALL
+775 PLALRPGLRALL

-799 VATKMLERFGLSVD
+799 VATKMLERFGVSVD
-813 LAHNGL
+813 LAHNGI
-819 EAVKLYLQAPYD
+819 EAVRLYLQARYD

-839 PDMDGFASTREIRRL
+839 PDMDGLACTREIRSL
-854 QKLAARAR
+854 QKLAASAR
-862 AIPIVALTANIME
+862 AIPIIALTANIME
-875 GERERCIEA
+875 GERERCLAA
-884 GMDDFLGKPLKLQ
+884 GMDDFLSKPLKLQ
-897 DLQNVLI
+897 DLQSILL
-904 KHLSTTPQ
+904 KHLNSKE
-912 PLTVSAEAG
+912 SAA

>member
-1 MSTYPPHS
+1 MKLSTLLHLRSWRALLSRLLPH
-9 RISWWRRLPRWWW
+9 
-22 PRSLGRQVAVTG
+22 SLGRQVAVIG

-49 YDKQADIYD
+49 YDKQTEIYD
-58 ASATQQANLVL
+58 ASTTQQANLVL

-77 LAMSNDDLSTLN
+77 LAMTNDDLAVLQ
-89 NLCLRTAEFAPVRRI
+89 NLCLRTAEFGPVRRI
-104 IVTDN
+104 AVTDN
-109 HGRVLAAAANPDGQ
+109 HGRVIAAAVNPDGQ
-123 HAYLLHQQHDI
+123 HAYLQRRSHDL
-134 SPPILLGYNMQKR
+134 SPPLLQGLSIQR
-147 AKDLILWQ
+147 QAKNLILWQ
-155 SYGDDGWVMLIYDT
+155 SYGDDGWVMLVYDA
-169 ASESASFLAALRG
+169 ASQSASYLAALRG

-188 LLSASIALYFF
+188 LLSAIIALYFF

-234 REIRLLNHALNQ
+234 REIRLLTRALNQ

-261 EAQYRQVIQAIRE
+261 EAQHRQVIQAIRE

-288 NPAWETVT
+288 NPAWETMT
-296 GYGVEASLGH
+296 GYTVESSLGR

-311 VYSEDVDKLEDMLNP
+311 VSPEDSPKLEEMLNP
-326 LRDLNMDT
+326 LRDLSMDT
-334 ARGEIRFVAAD
+334 ARGEVRFIAAD
-345 GIVRWMDVWISVQR
+345 GIIRWMDVWISVQR

-373 DINSR
+373 DISSR
-378 KAAEHELIKARD
+378 KAAESELIAARD
-390 QAEAATLAKSE
+390 QAEAATHAKSE

-484 LNPQVQQK
+484 MTPQVQQK
-492 KLELMLRYDPACPRM
+492 KLELMLRYDPSCPRL
-507 VVGDAGRIRQI
+507 VIGDTGRIRQI
-518 ILNYLSNAVKFTEN
+518 VLNYLSNAVKFTEH
-532 GHVLVDVSALRV
+532 GHVLVDVSTLKVERSRV
-544 DAQKARL
+544 RL

-558 GIGIAAEKAGSLFQ
+558 GIGIAADKAGTLFQ

-592 AICKALAE
+592 AICKALTE

-613 QGSTFWI
+613 QGSTFWM
-620 ELSLPLQGGEPVRE
+620 ELTLPLQGVATEPE
-634 RDLQDMRILIVDTS
+634 RNLSDMRILIVDAS

-656 EILSHRGAL
+656 EILARRGAL
-665 VQEAA
+665 VQEAG
-670 SARQALGLLNAA
+670 SARQALSLLNAA
-682 RQRGLAM
+682 RQRGIPM
-689 QAILVDY
+689 QTLLVDY
-696 GLHDINGLTLGR
+696 ALPDINGLTLGR
-708 FIISDKFLRASK
+708 FIISDKVLRECK
-720 VVLMTPPN
+720 VVLLTPPN
-728 QRANAHRLREA
+728 QRADARRLHEA
-739 GFTSVLAKPLRQDA
+739 GFASVLPKPLRQDA
-753 LVHAMHAILT
+753 LVRTLRSILLPGVPNSPAELT
-763 PDIDVATPTSSH
+763 LPSPM
-775 TPQRLALRPGLRALL
+775 PLALRPGLRALL

-799 VATKMLERFGLSVD
+799 VATKMLERFGVSVD
-813 LAHNGL
+813 LAHNGI
-819 EAVKLYLQAPYD
+819 EAVRLYLQARYD

-839 PDMDGFASTREIRRL
+839 PDMDGLACTREIRSL
-854 QKLAARAR
+854 QKLAASAR
-862 AIPIVALTANIME
+862 AIPIIALTANIME
-875 GERERCIEA
+875 GERERCLAA
-884 GMDDFLGKPLKLQ
+884 GMDDFLSKPLKLQ
-897 DLQNVLI
+897 DLQSVLL
-904 KHLSTTPQ
+904 KHLNSKE
-912 PLTVSAEAG
+912 SAA

>member
-1 MSTYPPHS
+1 MKLSTLLHLRSWRALLSRLLPH
-9 RISWWRRLPRWWW
+9 
-22 PRSLGRQVAVTG
+22 SLGRQVAVIG

-49 YDKQADIYD
+49 YDKQTEIYD
-58 ASATQQANLVL
+58 ASTTQQANLVL

-77 LAMSNDDLSTLN
+77 LAMTNDDLAVLQ
-89 NLCLRTAEFAPVRRI
+89 NLCLRTAEFGPVRRI
-104 IVTDN
+104 AVTDN
-109 HGRVLAAAANPDGQ
+109 HGRVIAAAVNPDGQ
-123 HAYLLHQQHDI
+123 HAYLQRRSHDL
-134 SPPILLGYNMQKR
+134 SPPLLQGLSIQHQ
-147 AKDLILWQ
+147 AKNLILWQ
-155 SYGDDGWVMLIYDT
+155 SYGDDGWVMLVYDA
-169 ASESASFLAALRG
+169 ASQSASYLAALRG

-188 LLSASIALYFF
+188 LLSAIIALYFF

-234 REIRLLNHALNQ
+234 REIRLLNRALNQ

-261 EAQYRQVIQAIRE
+261 EAQHRQVIQAIRE

-288 NPAWETVT
+288 NPAWETMT
-296 GYGVEASLGH
+296 GYTVESSLGR

-311 VYSEDVDKLEDMLNP
+311 VSPEDSPKLEEMLNP
-326 LRDLNMDT
+326 LRDLSMDT
-334 ARGEIRFVAAD
+334 ARGEVRFIAAD
-345 GIVRWMDVWISVQR
+345 GIIRWMDVWISVQR

-373 DINSR
+373 DISSR
-378 KAAEHELIKARD
+378 KAAESELIAARD
-390 QAEAATLAKSE
+390 QAEAATHAKSE

-484 LNPQVQQK
+484 MTPQVQQK
-492 KLELMLRYDPACPRM
+492 KLELMLRYDPSCPRL
-507 VVGDAGRIRQI
+507 VIGDTGRIRQI
-518 ILNYLSNAVKFTEN
+518 VLNYLSNAVKFTEH
-532 GHVLVDVSALRV
+532 GHVLVDVSTLKVERSRV
-544 DAQKARL
+544 RL

-558 GIGIAAEKAGSLFQ
+558 GIGIAADKAGTLFQ

-592 AICKALAE
+592 AICKALTE

-613 QGSTFWI
+613 QGSTFWM
-620 ELSLPLQGGEPVRE
+620 ELTLPLQGVATEPE
-634 RDLQDMRILIVDTS
+634 RNLSDMRILIVDAS

-656 EILSHRGAL
+656 EILARRGAL
-665 VQEAA
+665 VQEAG
-670 SARQALGLLNAA
+670 SARQALSLLNAA
-682 RQRGLAM
+682 RQRGIPM
-689 QAILVDY
+689 QTLLVDY
-696 GLHDINGLTLGR
+696 ALPDINGLTLGR
-708 FIISDKFLRASK
+708 FIISDKVLRECK
-720 VVLMTPPN
+720 VVLLTPPN
-728 QRANAHRLREA
+728 QRADARRLHEA
-739 GFTSVLAKPLRQDA
+739 GFASVLPKPLRQDA
-753 LVHAMHAILT
+753 LVRTLRSILLPGVPNSPAELT
-763 PDIDVATPTSSH
+763 LPSPM
-775 TPQRLALRPGLRALL
+775 PLALRPGLRALL

-799 VATKMLERFGLSVD
+799 VATKMLERFGVSVD
-813 LAHNGL
+813 LAHNGI
-819 EAVKLYLQAPYD
+819 EAVRLYLQARYD

-839 PDMDGFASTREIRRL
+839 PDMDGLACTREIRSL
-854 QKLAARAR
+854 QKLAASAR
-862 AIPIVALTANIME
+862 AIPIIALTANIME
-875 GERERCIEA
+875 GERERCLAA
-884 GMDDFLGKPLKLQ
+884 GMDDFLSKPLKLQ
-897 DLQNVLI
+897 DLQSILL
-904 KHLSTTPQ
+904 KHLNSKE
-912 PLTVSAEAG
+912 SAA